1 MSKKTLIETQLENL
15 LPRLTE
21 IFASANINFLVW
33 SWTSKPYLPTLNNIE
48 NDINEAIKSWKE
60 ENQVK
65 WYKEYLEKV
74 MIPNKNIV
82 EQTFSKEIYKNEQGE
97 EIKNKK
103 NIPRNQKID
112 YEDTVNNYKY
122 FLNTISKLII
132 DRKTTVLSKQV
143 NIFTTNIDI
152 FLEKAFEDLELN
164 YNDGFIWRMNPIF
177 DLSNFKK
184 SIIQRSN
191 HFDNRSEIPVFNL
204 LKIHGSL
211 TWKYKESELEKI
223 DTETEL
229 DKKNKLKN
237 NLDIYLSSDLSHF
250 DNSLL
255 TKTWSNFIED
265 YKKRLLVVN
274 PEDSK
279 FSETILNKYYYELLR
294 SYSSELER
302 ENSVLFV
309 IGFSMADQHIQEI
322 TKRVARSN
330 PTLHIF
336 IFCNSKD
343 SKNSMEE
350 KMEINNYLNIS
361 VIAPDYTDE
370 TDKYNYDLETITN
383 EIFQKINFNRK
394 KDETE

>member
-1 MSKKTLIETQLENL
+1 MSEEVKKEKSLIEIQLEELKL

-21 IFASANINFLVW
+21 IFASTNINFLIW
-33 SWTSKPYLPTLNNIE
+33 SWSSKPYLPTLNNIE
-48 NDINEAIKSWKE
+48 NDINEAIKSWNE

-74 MIPNKNIV
+74 MIPNKNII
-82 EQTFSKEIYKNEQGE
+82 EQNFSEEIYKNEGNE
-97 EIKNKK
+97 DIKNKRW
-103 NIPRNQKID
+103 ISRNQKVDYID
-112 YEDTVNNYKY
+112 TMNDYIN
-122 FLNTISKLII
+122 FLNTITKLII

-152 FLEKAFEDLELN
+152 FFEKVFEDLELN

-184 SIIQRSN
+184 SVIQRSN

-204 LKIHGSL
+204 LKIHWSL
-211 TWKYKESELEKI
+211 TWKYKESELLNPNRK
-223 DTETEL
+223 
-229 DKKNKLKN
+229 
-237 NLDIYLSSDLSHF
+237 IYLSSDLSHF
-250 DNSLL
+250 DNTLL
-255 TKTWSNFIED
+255 SKIWTDFIQD
-265 YKKRLLVVN
+265 YKKKLLVVN

-279 FSETILNKYYYELLR
+279 FSETVLNKYYYELLR

-330 PTLHIF
+330 PTLQIYIF
-336 IFCNSKD
+336 SFSKS
-343 SKNSMEE
+343 SKKDMEG
-350 KMEINNYLNIS
+350 KMEVDKYLNIS
-361 VIAPDYTDE
+361 VIAPDYIE
-370 TDKYNYDLETITN
+370 EIDKYNYDLETITN
-383 EIFQKINFNRK
+383 EIFKKINFNRK
-394 KDETE
+394 KDDTK